1 MSDLADLLKELE
13 QVAKDTNLKEVKKE
27 PLEES
32 VASEDD
38 VTSLFEGLEAAYT
51 ESKIEEEIAN
61 RLSEEDERKLGAFSG
76 FMESVTELTNQSN
89 PQKAIE
95 NLFATV
101 ASPQPPV
108 EVSDEPVVEEVA
120 KVIEEPTEVE
130 QADNIIEQIVSSLD
144 DMGGK
149 TEVKEQVDQISKLRD
164 EFNSFRTLV
173 QQQIVSPGSGEVRLE
188 FLDDVQRSTAK
199 VDGKFLKYSSSDGKF
214 VGDEPSVTSLA
225 ITALD
230 IDGGT
235 DIGADL
241 ADADLIIVDDG
252 AGGTNRKSTL
262 ARLKTYIGSGS
273 SAADD
278 ISAGDAAVT
287 ITTSSGDITI
297 DAAANNSDI
306 ILKGT
311 DGGSD
316 TTFLTIDGS
325 AAGKATFNDE
335 IVSGAVITSGAG
347 LIIADAGNIGSAS
360 DTDAIAIA
368 SNGVVTFS
376 QAPVFPDGSV
386 DLADLDIDG
395 GTDIGAALADAD
407 LFIVDDGAG
416 GTNRKMA
423 ASRIATYVGA
433 SAGGFSIGNL
443 DIDGGTDIGAGL
455 ADADLFIVDDGAGG
469 TNRKTAASR
478 IKTYIAD
485 VTLTTAAQTN
495 ITSLG
500 TLTALTVDNVV
511 VNGATIGH
519 TDDTDLMTVA
529 DGVLTVAGEVDAVSL
544 DVSGDADIDG
554 TLEADAITVNG
565 TTLAETIS
573 DTVGAM
579 VGSNTETGIAVT
591 YQDGDNTLDFALAAA
606 QTTITSLLA
615 TDIKI
620 GEDDQTKID
629 FETADEIHFYAANE
643 HQIKLVDGALVP
655 VTDNDIDLGT
665 SSVEFKDAFFD
676 GTVTSDAFAG
686 PLTGDVTGNADTA
699 TALATARTIGGVSF
713 DGSANIDLLATD
725 IKIGEDDQTKID
737 FETANEIHFYANNVS
752 LISLT
757 NANSGDAVLT
767 VPTADKN
774 FTIKGTDDSSGI
786 TALDIDMAAAGDAT
800 FNNKIIAVELDISG
814 DVDIDGTLE
823 AYAITVNG
831 SALASSATTDT
842 TNASNVGSGTLAAA
856 RMAAAQTAI
865 TSIYNTSL
873 AIGYGSS
880 HANIDFSTDNRIVF
894 DIDGTSQILLLDGVF
909 RPTTDSDVDLG
920 SSAKYWKDGYIDT
933 VTTTGLV
940 TAGGR
945 LITDDATEATSTTDG
960 ALQTDGGLSVVKDAV
975 FGDDVKLLSD
985 ASVISFG
992 ADGDVT
998 LTHVAD
1004 TGVTLSA
1011 GDNATVLQLDSNDSG
1026 ASSGPKIIL
1035 NRTSDSPADNDY
1047 SGTIIWNTENDNNQ
1061 QFKAAQISVQATD
1074 VSDGTEDSNVQIAT
1088 IVNGTAT
1095 TGVTVSGS
1103 GIQVPDS
1110 GKIGS
1115 VSAPSAIDINSAGE
1129 VGIGAAASTSCTLNV
1144 YNNETGHY
1152 VIDAKQDNAS
1162 SSSQVVNLLNDGT
1175 GYGIYSINGNGA
1187 GVYAQA
1193 SRSTAGYFVQDGS
1206 VSSNYGVYGQSST
1219 NYGIY
1224 GRTLGASAGGLI
1236 AYDNDGTTYGILGY
1250 SPSSTAYSFY
1260 GNGEAFTSGTWA
1272 SSDSRLK
1279 DIQSRVTTSDG
1290 ILAKINQLKPT
1301 YYKWKST
1308 TDQGLKNT
1316 DEQIGFIAQEVES
1329 IFSHVIKDSPV
1340 PDLSESPP
1348 DSDGKVEKR
1357 DKTLNEEL
1365 GNVKF
1370 LNYEKLTVYLT
1381 AALQEA
1387 SAKIDTLEARIKTL
1401 EDA

>member
-61 RLSEEDERKLGAFSG
+61 RLSEEDEKKLDAFSG

-101 ASPQPPV
+101 APPQPPV
-108 EVSDEPVVEEVA
+108 EVSDEPVVEEVTE
-120 KVIEEPTEVE
+120 VIEEPTEVE

-278 ISAGDAAVT
+278 ISAGDAAVN

-347 LIIADAGNIGSAS
+347 LVIADAGNIGSAS
-360 DTDAIAIA
+360 DTDAIAIASDGVVTMNQIPVFSAGINVSGGTIAGTLSTAAQGNITSLGTLTTLTVDNIIINGTNIGHTSDTDSIAIA

-376 QAPVFPDGSV
+376 QAPVFPDGSI
-386 DLADLDIDG
+386 DLAD
-395 GTDIGAALADAD
+395 
-407 LFIVDDGAG
+407 
-416 GTNRKMA
+416 
-423 ASRIATYVGA
+423 
-433 SAGGFSIGNL
+433 L

-511 VNGATIGH
+511 VNGSTIGH

-591 YQDGDNTLDFALAAA
+591 YQDGDNTLDFAVDAA
-606 QTTITSLLA
+606 QTTITS
-615 TDIKI
+615 
-620 GEDDQTKID
+620 
-629 FETADEIHFYAANE
+629 
-643 HQIKLVDGALVP
+643 
-655 VTDNDIDLGT
+655 
-665 SSVEFKDAFFD
+665 
-676 GTVTSDAFAG
+676 
-686 PLTGDVTGNADTA
+686 
-699 TALATARTIGGVSF
+699 
-713 DGSANIDLLATD
+713 LLATD

-823 AYAITVNG
+823 ADAITVNG

-842 TNASNVGSGTLAAA
+842 TNASNIGSGTLAAA

-880 HANIDFSTDNRIVF
+880 HANINFGTDNQITF
-894 DIDGTSQILLLDGVF
+894 DIDGTGQVVLKDGMFHAV
-909 RPTTDSDVDLG
+909 TDSDVDLG
-920 SSAKYWKDGYIDT
+920 KSDKYWKDAYIDT

-985 ASVISFG
+985 SAVLSFG
-992 ADGDVT
+992 ADSDVT
-998 LTHVAD
+998 ITHNAD
-1004 TGVTLSA
+1004 TGVTLNSMDISGVSSINAGQIGGSRNYIYNGDTSLCQRSTSVENIGNGNCGYHGQDRWQYYESGAPASVVTMSRAVEVPNGFQYSLKLDCTTASGTVSAADLVVLAQIFEGQDLYAWKKGTADALPVTLSFWVNATKTGTNIVRLYDNNNTRHIAKSYTVSSSNTWEYKTITYAGDTTGAFGRDNNASLYVYWGLVAGTDWTSGSLATAWESNNNPDRFTGQVDAFDNTNNNFHITGIQLELGETASAFQQETYGENFLRCARYYLQRAASSA
-1011 GDNATVLQLDSNDSG
+1011 GLYGSSVAG
-1026 ASSGPKIIL
+1026 ASGFNYSNWQFIVPMRTAPTMTGHTGTQQQINVLSG
-1035 NRTSDSPADNDY
+1035 
-1047 SGTIIWNTENDNNQ
+1047 
-1061 QFKAAQISVQATD
+1061 
-1074 VSDGTEDSNVQIAT
+1074 
-1088 IVNGTAT
+1088 
-1095 TGVTVSGS
+1095 GVY
-1103 GIQVPDS
+1103 
-1110 GKIGS
+1110 
-1115 VSAPSAIDINSAGE
+1115 NSAGSYA
-1129 VGIGAAASTSCTLNV
+1129 VW
-1144 YNNETGHY
+1144 
-1152 VIDAKQDNAS
+1152 
-1162 SSSQVVNLLNDGT
+1162 
-1175 GYGIYSINGNGA
+1175 GNG
-1187 GVYAQA
+1187 
-1193 SRSTAGYFVQDGS
+1193 STAD
-1206 VSSNYGVYGQSST
+1206 
-1219 NYGIY
+1219 
-1224 GRTLGASAGGLI
+1224 A
-1236 AYDNDGTTYGILGY
+1236 
-1250 SPSSTAYSFY
+1250 
-1260 GNGEAFTSGTWA
+1260 
-1272 SSDSRLK
+1272 
-1279 DIQSRVTTSDG
+1279 
-1290 ILAKINQLKPT
+1290 
-1301 YYKWKST
+1301 
-1308 TDQGLKNT
+1308 
-1316 DEQIGFIAQEVES
+1316 
-1329 IFSHVIKDSPV
+1329 
-1340 PDLSESPP
+1340 
-1348 DSDGKVEKR
+1348 
-1357 DKTLNEEL
+1357 EL
-1365 GNVKF
+1365 
-1370 LNYEKLTVYLT
+1370 
-1381 AALQEA
+1381 
-1387 SAKIDTLEARIKTL
+1387 
-1401 EDA
+1401 